1 MWPVILIFGVT
12 GLMGLY
18 AALRPEQ
25 YTQYFLAKWQRERFE
40 GHFDTL
46 RWVGWV
52 IFGGCVLAVVFA
64 LSQSIRSGILPYR
77 GVFEELMLLVF
88 AAAWLWWGISLLLR
102 PDTFLRRSNVT
113 VPRWGVKVFG
123 PVLLVGAVA
132 FTCLFIMKFWVLVR

>member
-1 MWPVILIFGVT
+1 MWMVILTFAVT

-25 YTQYFLAKWQRERFE
+25 YTRYFLAKWQRERFE

-52 IFGGCVLAVVFA
+52 IFGGCVLAIVFA
-64 LSQSIRSGILPYR
+64 LSQSVRSGILPYR
-77 GVFEELMLLVF
+77 GVFEKLMLLVF

-102 PDTFLRRSNVT
+102 PDAFLRRSNVT
-113 VPRWGVKVFG
+113 VPSWGV
-123 PVLLVGAVA
+123 
-132 FTCLFIMKFWVLVR
+132 